1 MRILGE
7 IERVVGAA
15 HRGLEIAQ
23 DGVHGPE
30 LLELDAG
37 LAPAGDF
44 AVVDGAS
51 ALSSGEAALAI
62 GDHGQGQHQRPV
74 DEVRHGL
81 VGAGQRGKSGQRR
94 LTLLGGVHRNDE
106 GNLVLGSASALA
118 TGTLAPEIGVV
129 DLDPAGESAGL
140 LPHPHHLHHLV
151 LHEQRALVA
160 NPEMAHQFQGREVV
174 SCAFQLDEYTTD
186 TIRAA
191 NQLMLFEF

>member
-1 MRILGE
+1 MGILGE
-7 IERVVGAA
+7 IERMVSAGD
-15 HRGLEIAQ
+15 RGLEIAQ

-30 LLELDAG
+30 RLELDAG

-94 LTLLGGVHRNDE
+94 LTLLGNVHRNDE

-118 TGTLAPEIGVV
+118 TGTRPAKVGVV
-129 DLDPAGESAGL
+129 DLDPAGEPARL
-140 LPHPHHLHHLV
+140 LPQAHHLHHL
-151 LHEQRALVA
+151 
-160 NPEMAHQFQGREVV
+160 
-174 SCAFQLDEYTTD
+174 T
-186 TIRAA
+186 
-191 NQLMLFEF
+191 